1 MSIPPNFPTT
11 QEELYKEVLQTEA
24 AHKEHTEDGGRQSF
38 NGVGHKIAE
47 LSSKSHKNRSQR
59 DAAGFSVTIVEMAQ
73 VKGWANNSA
82 LVSSAT
88 PHCQHLVLTNSGV
101 ENEPKSRGR
110 SPRQH
115 GR

>member
-47 LSSKSHKNRSQR
+47 LSSKSHKN
-59 DAAGFSVTIVEMAQ
+59 
-73 VKGWANNSA
+73 
-82 LVSSAT
+82 
-88 PHCQHLVLTNSGV
+88 
-101 ENEPKSRGR
+101 
-110 SPRQH
+110 
-115 GR
+115 